1 MAEYKGIDRVDKFFE
16 HYGRKGM
23 KRGMNIYNPDYK
35 PVGEKAKGTSD
46 GKIAQ
51 RSISAKP
58 TTYKSAMSGDP
69 RYSNSPK
76 ISVTGVQSSAKD
88 SEREAMNAAAGR
100 ATARGEA
107 ANEIDKLIQSVPAE
121 HYENMRA
128 LLDENYTPTT
138 KQIDMVNDGFENAM
152 KTTKQVDSMLLQ
164 EVLRDNSRKALA
176 VKALTVLASSEN
188 LSKKAKKLGDQDKM
202 NKSIKNISDVVSD
215 AKKPRIKVENDAR
228 INVED
233 NTAKGREREAM
244 NRASQQASKS
254 GAKSAREKLLEAE
267 RKRQANIYRR

>member
-1 MAEYKGIDRVDKFFE
+1 MAKSYSGLDKTEAFFA

-88 SEREAMNAAAGR
+88 GEREAMNAAAGR
-100 ATARGEA
+100 ATIEGSKQRLIEKSLGGPMT
-107 ANEIDKLIQSVPAE
+107 IDDENAVKQLLSDDYKPSDELIEKTNTAFKKLIDATNSGE
-121 HYENMRA
+121 STILTE
-128 LLDENYTPTT
+128 LLKD
-138 KQIDMVNDGFENAM
+138 DG
-152 KTTKQVDSMLLQ
+152 K
-164 EVLRDNSRKALA
+164 KALA
-176 VKALTVLASSEN
+176 AKLMLMMQTGRKVKDNKTYVKKDETSATARLAPNSE
-188 LSKKAKKLGDQDKM
+188 Q
-202 NKSIKNISDVVSD
+202 
-215 AKKPRIKVENDAR
+215 
-228 INVED
+228 
-233 NTAKGREREAM
+233 EAM
-244 NRASQQASKS
+244 NRASSAATKS